1 MNWNKLLQYG
11 ELLLSLLVV
20 FLMLVASVVYGGYL
34 FGKKIGEMQ
43 ETDSVAQALPA
54 GNAESPAK
62 PFHGDMTL
70 EKLRAEDSLAA
81 SQKDSSAINSSADV
95 VNKEARSEK
104 ASAEEKKVQDV
115 QPQVNKAEENTK
127 SVQQKTSA
135 KSEPSISAGASSPSA
150 AQLSEMGLADVV
162 LTAYGKGLWQ
172 VTNAAGKDNGTIVA
186 SEPFASGVK
195 GYAGPTPVFIYVKP
209 NGTVSAV
216 VAASNAETPDFFAA
230 LADEGL
236 FKAWNG
242 KTTSAAA
249 SMQVDGITGAT
260 FSSHAVIQNVQAA
273 LKHYHAN
280 TSAKKTGTE
289 EKAVLTKPTK
299 SAEVVQSKSTLSQPE
314 TEQDHTKQVPMEK
327 KPSPQEDP
335 SVAAKETDTDSQS
348 VADKPNAVPSAKSAS
363 HAAYGAE
370 APDAE
375 QMVRLG
381 LQDVLLE
388 VADTGV
394 WNVKARDGRSVGTL
408 LSSAPFSKNIKGYHG
423 PTPLYLLISADGKIK
438 SVLPMSN
445 EETPDFFRQLEE
457 KGLFAAWNGMTISE
471 ATAAEVDAVTGA
483 TFSSRAVIQNVR
495 TTLARYQH
503 ETADN
508 DISPVI
514 GWLKTILVLVILAAG
529 VLARYRFKKNK
540 KVRVAVLALNVVVT
554 GFFCGQ
560 FLSLGMIRDW
570 VADGVDFIA
579 VLPAFAMLVLT
590 LILGFL
596 GKPNHHCTW
605 VCPLGSLQ
613 ELAYRLP
620 LPKVKLKPK
629 AYKVMRYVRL
639 SVFLL
644 LMLLAW
650 TGIAIDGILDYE
662 PFSAFLITTAAPAVI
677 ILAVVFI
684 VASVF
689 VPNVW
694 CKCFCVM
701 GEALNLSQRKD

>member
-43 ETDSVAQALPA
+43 ETDSVAQASPA
-54 GNAESPAK
+54 GNAASPAK

-195 GYAGPTPVFIYVKP
+195 GYAGATPVFVHVNP
-209 NGTVSAV
+209 NGTVAAV
-216 VAASNAETPDFFAA
+216 VAASNVETPEFFAM

-236 FKAWNG
+236 FKTWNG
-242 KTTSAAA
+242 KTTSVAA
-249 SMQVDGITGAT
+249 SMQVDGVTGAT
-260 FSSHAVIQNVQAA
+260 FSSRAVIQNVQAA
-273 LKHYHAN
+273 LKHYRAN
-280 TSAKKTGTE
+280 TSTAKIGTE
-289 EKAVLTKPTK
+289 EKTVSTKPTQ
-299 SAEVVQSKSTLSQPE
+299 STEIAQSKSALAQPAA
-314 TEQDHTKQVPMEK
+314 EQEKTKPVAMGK
-327 KPSPQEDP
+327 MHSYQEASSD
-335 SVAAKETDTDSQS
+335 AAKATKTDSQP
-348 VADKPNAVPSAKSAS
+348 ATNMPNTASSAKTTSL
-363 HAAYGAE
+363 AAYGAT
-370 APDAE
+370 APDEE
-375 QMVRLG
+375 QMARLG
-381 LQDVLLE
+381 LADVQLE

-394 WNVKARDGRSVGTL
+394 WNIKTHDGKVRGTL
-408 LSSAPFSKNIKGYHG
+408 LSSAPFSKNIKGFHG
-423 PTPLYLLISADGKIK
+423 STPLYILVSADGKIER
-438 SVLPMSN
+438 VVPMAN
-445 EETPDFFRQLEE
+445 EETPDFFNKLEKE
-457 KGLFAAWNGMTISE
+457 GLFAAWNGMTIKE
-471 ATAAEVDAVTGA
+471 ATEAEVDAVTGA
-483 TFSSRAVIQNVR
+483 TFSSRAVTQNVR
-495 TTLARYQH
+495 TTLARYQN

-508 DISPVI
+508 DFSPVI
-514 GWLKTILVLVILAAG
+514 GWLKAILVLVVLALG
-529 VLARYRFKKNK
+529 VLARYRFNANKN
-540 KVRVAVLALNVVVT
+540 VRVAVLVLNVVVT

-560 FLSLGMIRDW
+560 FLSLGMLRDW
-570 VADGVDFIA
+570 IADGVDFIA

-590 LILGFL
+590 LVLGFL

-684 VASVF
+684 GASIF